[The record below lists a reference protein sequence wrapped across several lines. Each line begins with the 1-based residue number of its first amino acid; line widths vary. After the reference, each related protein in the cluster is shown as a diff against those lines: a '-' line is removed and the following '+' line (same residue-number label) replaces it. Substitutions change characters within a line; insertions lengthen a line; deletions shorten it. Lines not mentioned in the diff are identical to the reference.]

1 MSIILGV
8 KELKKYVLNV
18 FQNILKD
25 AAKNP
30 KEAAFIVKFGMG
42 YKMSERRRKYYKEK
56 GEKVPKVLVSSLNSN
71 CNFFCRGCYR
81 RNNTKI
87 IEEKENT
94 LSRAEWCKILRRA
107 KDLGVISFVFAG
119 GEPLKRKDVLYEA
132 AKVKSIIFPTFIS
145 LDSIGEEDLKIFHEN
160 RNIVPVL
167 KLKDNKKKETE
178 DFINLVKVLNQKQI
192 YYGVMLNVNKEN
204 LKGAVSKEFVD
215 TLAKNNCK
223 ALLFAENINEKV
235 LDDEDRKFLEK
246 SEKILRK
253 SYDNILFFYINEKD
267 KKVDKCLGF
276 DEEVFQINCQG
287 KMGRCI
293 YIK

>member
-1 MSIILGV
+1 MNNAIIRLENLN
-8 KELKKYVLNV
+8 KSYFLKRDEFKALKDINMEVDPGEFIMIMGKSGSGKTTLMNILSFLDNYQSGKFIFMGEDTSNFDEKHRCNVRNQHMGFVFQQFHLIDSLNV

-56 GEKVPKVLVSSLNSN
+56 GEKVPKVLVGSLNSN

-94 LSRAEWCKILRRA
+94 LSRGEWRKILRRA

-119 GEPLKRKDVLYEA
+119 GEPLKRKDILYEA

-145 LDSIGEEDLKIFHEN
+145 LDSIF
-160 RNIVPVL
+160 
-167 KLKDNKKKETE
+167 
-178 DFINLVKVLNQKQI
+178 LNC
-192 YYGVMLNVNKEN
+192 
-204 LKGAVSKEFVD
+204 A
-215 TLAKNNCK
+215 
-223 ALLFAENINEKV
+223 
-235 LDDEDRKFLEK
+235 
-246 SEKILRK
+246 
-253 SYDNILFFYINEKD
+253 
-267 KKVDKCLGF
+267 
-276 DEEVFQINCQG
+276 
-287 KMGRCI
+287 
-293 YIK
+293 